1 MLFNLYKNFYFNI
14 NLFNINK
21 YKNKNKNK
29 YLINEKL
36 YF

>member
-14 NLFNINK
+14 NLFKINK